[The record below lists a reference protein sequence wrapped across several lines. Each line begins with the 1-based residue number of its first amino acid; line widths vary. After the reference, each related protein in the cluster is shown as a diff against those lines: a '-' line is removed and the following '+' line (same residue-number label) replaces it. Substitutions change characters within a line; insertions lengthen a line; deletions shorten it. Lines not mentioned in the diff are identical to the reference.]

1 MVSDGQTAS
10 IHYTGT
16 LDDGSVFDSSRD
28 GDPLS
33 FVVGSGQVISGFD
46 DAVKALAV
54 GGTSRFRLEPADA
67 YGDHDPAL
75 VVDVPADDAPGGLSV
90 DDIVRLEGGA
100 MARVT
105 AVSETGVTIDAN
117 HPMAGKPL
125 TFEIEVVSAK

>member
-46 DAVKALAV
+46 DAVKALDI
-54 GGTSRFRLEPADA
+54 GGTSKFRLEPAEA

-75 VVDVPADDAPGGLSV
+75 VVDVPAENAPGGLSV
-90 DDIVRLEGGA
+90 DAIVQLEGGA

-105 AVSETGVTIDAN
+105 AVSDAGVTIDAN
-117 HPMAGKPL
+117 HPMAGKAL
-125 TFEIEVVSAK
+125 SFEIEVVSAT